1 VPTNS
6 PCYNINTEFE
16 LFDSNQKIIGFTPQT
31 FRSSRKDRAKMV
43 EQSVSDF
50 LDSEDYEEGVGGKTL
65 TTKEEFSDE
74 KKYSANV
81 SVLKGKRGVSEIFD
95 IPNNNTNSTGLIL
108 STFIPPI

>member
-1 VPTNS
+1 MGDVGRVT
-6 PCYNINTEFE
+6 IVGVGE
-16 LFDSNQKIIGFTPQT
+16 IVG
-31 FRSSRKDRAKMV
+31 V
-43 EQSVSDF
+43 
-50 LDSEDYEEGVGGKTL
+50 EEGVGGKTL

-108 STFIPPI
+108 STFIPPYNNLLQTFCKVQFLLYTN